1 MSTTS
6 ALLTTSV
13 ANVYASSGNTAITW
27 LSINNYS
34 AGNVTANVYVVPSG
48 GSANTQN
55 QILTNLL
62 ITAGDTYQLYSAG
75 EKLLLEN
82 NTSIKALANTNTAL
96 NIVVSYTTI

>member
-13 ANVYASSGNTAITW
+13 ANVYASSGNTAVTW

-34 AGNVTANVYVVPSG
+34 VSNVTANVHVVPSG
-48 GSANTQN
+48 GTANVQN
-55 QILTNLL
+55 QILTNLE
-62 ITAGDTYQLYSAG
+62 IAAGDTYQLYSAG

-82 NTSIKALANTNTAL
+82 DTAVQAVANVNTAL

>member
-6 ALLTTSV
+6 ALLTTSA
-13 ANVYASSGNTAITW
+13 ANVYASIGNTAITW

-34 AGNVTANVYVVPSG
+34 VGNVTANVHVVPSG
-48 GSANTQN
+48 GSANAQN
-55 QILTNLL
+55 QILTNLE
-62 ITAGDTYQLYSAG
+62 IASGDTYQLYAAG

-82 NTSIKALANTNTAL
+82 NTAIQASANTNTAL

>member
-1 MSTTS
+1 MSITT
-6 ALLTTSV
+6 ALVTTAV

-34 AGNVTANVYVVPSG
+34 AGNVTANVHVVP
-48 GSANTQN
+48 GSASANAQN
-55 QILTNLL
+55 QILTNLE
-62 ITAGDTYQLYSAG
+62 IASGDTYQLYAAG

-82 NTSIKALANTNTAL
+82 NTAIQAVANANTAI